1 MTPTPPSSNTSN
13 SGQSPDGQFRVVR
26 KRNRIP
32 LSCGPCRHRKL
43 KCNRA
48 HPCDNCIK
56 RGDVDSCAYATPS
69 ARRKSN
75 APNGNGT
82 ANGATN
88 GNPDEMQ
95 NRIDRLESLVLSL
108 MTNGSQA
115 AGPAAAT
122 AALASANSG
131 SSMSSSSPRF
141 QLDSESVRE
150 EPEENED
157 GNESEVEQVSK
168 KMGIM
173 KMDSGK
179 TIFASEAHWYSIL
192 AEVCCDISWWEFRP
206 LTDETSDCR
215 GQKPLRG
222 A

>member
-1 MTPTPPSSNTSN
+1 MTPTPPSSNTSH

-43 KCNRA
+43 KCNRS

-56 RGDVDSCAYATPS
+56 RGDVESCTYASPS
-69 ARRKSN
+69 ARRKSG
-75 APNGNGT
+75 APNG
-82 ANGATN
+82 AN

-108 MTNGSQA
+108 MTNGAQS
-115 AGPAAAT
+115 AGPTAAT
-122 AALASANSG
+122 AAITGVGPNTG
-131 SSMSSSSPRF
+131 SSISGSSPRF

-150 EPEENED
+150 ELEDGED
-157 GNESEVEQVSK
+157 GNESEVDKMSK
-168 KMGIM
+168 QMGIM

-192 AEVCCDISWWEFRP
+192 AEVSMACQISV
-206 LTDETSDCR
+206 LNNY
-215 GQKPLRG
+215 
-222 A
+222 